1 MNSKNGMYIVLL
13 MKVVLIFA
21 LLATSANANPV
32 NPANPRN
39 LQSLH
44 NSPLVDRFQ
53 HDQPV
58 MKFGEKNQPM
68 MTANVPT
75 PIASEKT
82 AIEENAVETN
92 HLDHSLRSKLHI
104 NHQCA
109 DSFRINT
116 NYRSRI
122 HFKYFC
128 GDGKCF
134 DAYSGSRNHSR
145 AKIPTR

>member
-21 LLATSANANPV
+21 LLATSANANQV

-82 AIEENAVETN
+82 AIEENAGGNE
-92 HLDHSLRSKLHI
+92 SSGPQSAI
-104 NHQCA
+104 EAAHQPP
-109 DSFRINT
+109 SV
-116 NYRSRI
+116 
-122 HFKYFC
+122 
-128 GDGKCF
+128 
-134 DAYSGSRNHSR
+134 
-145 AKIPTR
+145 PTLS